1 MLSHHRQHPWLRLF
15 QAISVAQKVFS
26 SFFSLFLFTN
36 NFTEKL
42 QTTAGLELGSSESR
56 ASTLNTCHH
65 HGPKKVFEQNVSR
78 NRSIGSQ
85 RWMQIPT
92 HNFENEI
99 LVRRNQTVGQSMYLA
114 QLVERPRFE
123 AIHQQYFTFNCIEK
137 TMKTLGEVS
146 LYGWSPVSLV
156 WNQYLQ
162 YIQITTY
169 TLVCLNS
176 VQLNW
181 IPAVQFPYGERS
193 VDKDRKGD

>member
-1 MLSHHRQHPWLRLF
+1 M
-15 QAISVAQKVFS
+15 
-26 SFFSLFLFTN
+26 
-36 NFTEKL
+36 
-42 QTTAGLELGSSESR
+42 ELGSSESR

-169 TLVCLNS
+169 TLVSSPMVRGLWTKIEKAIKK
-176 VQLNW
+176 VTILEQ
-181 IPAVQFPYGERS
+181 QYT
-193 VDKDRKGD
+193 